1 MAWIFNPFT
10 GSLDFV
16 GQGAS
21 GSPPSGGEADTVTT
35 IEQNF
40 FVEIRQL
47 TLVEATNKELTL
59 VNNPAA
65 NNKVTFDLIGGPPQ
79 SDPDDFEV
87 TGDLVSWNGKTLET
101 VLEAGDKIRLIY
113 II

>member
-16 GQGAS
+16 GQGGS
-21 GSPPSGGEADTVTT
+21 GGGGEADTVST

-40 FVEIRQL
+40 FIEIRTL
-47 TLVEATNKELTL
+47 TTSEATNKELTL
-59 VNNPAA
+59 ANPPAA
-65 NNKVTFDLIGGPPQ
+65 NNKVTFDLVGGTPQ
-79 SDPDDFEV
+79 SDPDDFV
-87 TGDLVSWNGKTLET
+87 VVGDTISWDGKTLET
-101 VLEAGDKIRLIY
+101 VLETGDRIRLIY